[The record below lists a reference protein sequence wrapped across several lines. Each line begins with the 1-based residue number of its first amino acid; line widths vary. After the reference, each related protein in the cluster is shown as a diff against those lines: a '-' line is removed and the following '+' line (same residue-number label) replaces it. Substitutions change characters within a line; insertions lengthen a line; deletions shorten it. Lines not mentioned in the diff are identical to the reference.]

1 MNLIAHLLVMLKNYI
16 KIAWRN
22 FTHLKSFGI
31 INLIGLTAGT
41 VCSLAI
47 LIFVLSQFGFEKQF
61 DNFENIYKVTSFI
74 NNRGEFPDS
83 KLISASPSIGPA
95 LVEDFEEVVNQTRVV
110 NMGGEFLMKPEGSTK
125 SLFESNS
132 YLIDSTFFQ
141 VFEFSLLEGNLNT
154 ALQEPRSLVLSSS
167 LATKLFGVGSSALGR
182 QVQLTNQGDDITTK
196 VTAVFDDEV
205 GKTHLRPN
213 FMLSMSSTGMGTYVL
228 TENEWA
234 GNNFI
239 HTYIELSPGSDS
251 EELVKA
257 LPDFL
262 QRHGAEQLAAG
273 NMDKTMGLFPLR
285 DINLKSS
292 EYSFALTDVSDIN
305 YLYLLIAIGIFIQL
319 MACINYINLTTAQA
333 IRRAKEIGVRKV
345 NGASSQ
351 SLMYQFIIESIFFSL
366 LAVLFAIPILIFALP
381 YLNQLFGSTFQSEDV
396 MTFQMLISI
405 FSLGLVTGIISG
417 AYPAFYLAMINVNR
431 LFKVKSAT
439 SRSVFSLRN
448 TLVVFQF
455 GMVFI
460 LIYAVSVISEQL
472 NHLNQKDIG
481 FSKNQK
487 LVIPLKTASASEN
500 YTTIKSEFEKLSQ
513 VNSVTACQFY
523 PSQNIWYDNKIFQK
537 GTLVSEGKVVQLN
550 LARENFF
557 ETMGITVLEG
567 RSIAENDSNQMVV
580 NQTFLKTFGIAQEEA
595 VGSVF
600 EQWSSSGEL
609 QPTWQIIGV
618 IADYNYLSLKSEVLP
633 VATFYNTEL
642 SNAIVSFN
650 AENPSELIA
659 AIESTWQ
666 ILNPELPF
674 EYSFLDD
681 EMAKVYMEEAR
692 LKKVSY
698 TFTGLAILISLLGIW
713 GLVSYS
719 LDQRKK
725 EIGVRKVLG
734 ASVSELTKLLSKEFV
749 ILVGVS
755 IVIASPLA
763 FFAMDAWL
771 ADFASKID
779 NTRVLLIVSVLLT
792 FLVSLGTV
800 IYKTISA
807 ASANPIESIMTE

>member
-61 DNFENIYKVTSFI
+61 ENFENIYKVTSFI

-125 SLFESNS
+125 SFFESNS
-132 YLIDSTFFQ
+132 YLVDSTFFG
-141 VFEFSLLEGNLNT
+141 VFKFTLLEGNLNT
-154 ALQEPRSLVLSSS
+154 ALKEPRSLVLSSS
-167 LATKLFGVGSSALGR
+167 LAEKLFGVGSSALGR
-182 QVQLTNQGDDITTK
+182 QVQLTSQGDDITTK
-196 VTAVFDDEV
+196 VTAVFDDNT

-213 FMLSMSSTGMGTYVL
+213 FMLSMASTGMGTYVL
-228 TENEWA
+228 TENGWA

-239 HTYIELSPGSDS
+239 HTYIELSPGRNS
-251 EELVKA
+251 EELVKK

-273 NMDKTMGLFPLR
+273 NMDKTMGLFPLK

-292 EYSFALTDVSDIN
+292 EYSFPLSDVSDIN

-351 SLMYQFIIESIFFSL
+351 SLMYQFITESIFFSL
-366 LAVLFAIPILIFALP
+366 LAVLFAIPILIFVLP
-381 YLNQLFGSTFQSEDV
+381 YLNQLFGSTLQTQDV

-417 AYPAFYLAMINVNR
+417 AYPAFYLAMIKVNR
-431 LFKVKSAT
+431 LFKVKSGT

-513 VNSVTACQFY
+513 VNSVTATQFY

-537 GTLVSEGKVVQLN
+537 GTSVSEGKVVQLN

-557 ETMGITVLEG
+557 ETMGITLLEG

-580 NQTFLKTFGIAQEEA
+580 NQIFLKTFGIAQEEA
-595 VGSVF
+595 VGSIF

-609 QPTWQIIGV
+609 QPTWEIIGV
-618 IADYNYLSLKSEVLP
+618 IEDYNYLSLKSEVLP
-633 VATFYNTEL
+633 VATFYDTAL
-642 SNAIVSFN
+642 SYAVVSFN

-666 ILNPELPF
+666 TVNSDLPF

-681 EMAKVYMEEAR
+681 EMAKVYVEEAR

-749 ILVGVS
+749 LLVAISIL
-755 IVIASPLA
+755 IALPLA
-763 FFAMDAWL
+763 LYAMDTWL
-771 ADFASKID
+771 DDFATKID
-779 NTRVLLIVSVLLT
+779 NTRVLLLFSVGLT
-792 FLVSLGTV
+792 FLVSLTTV
-800 IYKTISA
+800 IYKTIKA
-807 ASANPIESIMTE
+807 ANANPIESIMTE

>member
-1 MNLIAHLLVMLKNYI
+1 MLRNYI

-61 DNFENIYKVTSFI
+61 ENFENIYKVTSFI

-110 NMGGEFLMKPEGSTK
+110 NMGGEFLMNPEGSTK
-125 SLFESNS
+125 SFFESNS
-132 YLIDSTFFQ
+132 YLVDSTFFQ
-141 VFEFSLLEGNLNT
+141 VFEFSLLEGDPKT
-154 ALQEPRSLVLSSS
+154 ALKEPRSLVLSAS
-167 LATKLFGVGSSALGR
+167 LAEKLFGVDSSALGR
-182 QVQLTNQGDDITTK
+182 QVQLTNQGDDISTK
-196 VTAVFDDEV
+196 VTAVFDDNA

-213 FMLSMSSTGMGTYVL
+213 FILNMSSTGMGNFVL
-228 TENEWA
+228 TNNGWA

-239 HTYIELSPGSDS
+239 HTYIELSPGSNPA
-251 EELVKA
+251 ELVKK
-257 LPDFL
+257 LLDFL
-262 QRHGAEQLAAG
+262 QSHGAEQLAAG
-273 NMDKTMGLFPLR
+273 NMDKTLGLFPLK

-292 EYSFALTDVSDIN
+292 EYSSPLSDVSDIN

-351 SLMYQFIIESIFFSL
+351 SLMYQFITESIFFSL
-366 LAVLFAIPILIFALP
+366 LAVLFSIPILIFALP
-381 YLNQLFGSTFQSEDV
+381 YLNQIFGSTLQTQDV
-396 MTFQMLISI
+396 VTFQMLISI
-405 FSLGLVTGIISG
+405 LSLGVFTGFLSG
-417 AYPAFYLAMINVNR
+417 AYPAFYLGMIKVNR
-431 LFKVKSAT
+431 LFKVKSDA

-448 TLVVFQF
+448 LLVVFQF

-487 LVIPLKTASASEN
+487 LVIPLKTASASAN
-500 YTTIKSEFEKLSQ
+500 YTTIKSEFEKLYK
-513 VNSVTACQFY
+513 VNSVTATQFY

-537 GTLVSEGKVVQLN
+537 GTSVSEGKVVQLN

-557 ETMGITVLEG
+557 ETMGITLLEG

-580 NQTFLKTFGIAQEEA
+580 NQTFLKTFGIAQVEA

-600 EQWSSSGEL
+600 EQWSSSGEP
-609 QPTWQIIGV
+609 QPTWEIIGV
-618 IADYNYLSLKSEVLP
+618 IEDYNYLSLKNEVLP
-633 VATFYNTEL
+633 VATFYDTEL
-642 SNAIVSFN
+642 SYAVVSFN
-650 AENPSELIA
+650 AENPIELIA

-666 ILNPELPF
+666 TVNSDLPF

-681 EMAKVYMEEAR
+681 EMAKVYVEEAR

-749 ILVGVS
+749 ILVGIS
-755 IVIASPLA
+755 IVITSPLA
-763 FFAMDAWL
+763 YFAMDAWL
-771 ADFASKID
+771 SDFASKID
-779 NTRVLLIVSVLLT
+779 NTKVLLIVSVLLT
-792 FLVSLGTV
+792 FLVSLTMV
-800 IYKTISA
+800 IYKTIKA
-807 ASANPIESIMTE
+807 ASANPIENIMTE

>member
-1 MNLIAHLLVMLKNYI
+1 MIKNYI

-22 FTHLKSFGI
+22 FIYLKSFGI

-47 LIFVLSQFGFEKQF
+47 LIFVSSQFGFEKQF
-61 DNFENIYKVTSFI
+61 NNFENIYKVTSFI

-83 KLISASPSIGPA
+83 KLILASPSIGPA

-110 NMGGEFLMKPEGSTK
+110 GMGGEFLMKPEGSTK
-125 SLFESNS
+125 SFFESNS
-132 YLIDSTFFQ
+132 YLVDSTFFE
-141 VFEFSLLEGNLNT
+141 VFEFPLLEGDRNT
-154 ALQEPRSLVLSSS
+154 ALKEPRSLVVSSS
-167 LATKLFGVGSSALGR
+167 LAEKLFGVGISALGR
-182 QVQLTNQGDDITTK
+182 QVQLTDQGDDISTK
-196 VTAVFDDEV
+196 VTAVFDDEA

-213 FMLSMSSTGMGTYVL
+213 FILSMSSTGMGTYVL

-234 GNNFI
+234 GDNFI
-239 HTYIELSPGSDS
+239 HTYIELSPGSNPA
-251 EELVKA
+251 ELIKK

-273 NMDKTMGLFPLR
+273 NMDKTLGLFPLK
-285 DINLKSS
+285 DVNLKSS
-292 EYSFALTDVSDIN
+292 EYSFALSDVSDIN

-351 SLMYQFIIESIFFSL
+351 SLMYQFITESIFFAL
-366 LAVLFAIPILIFALP
+366 LAVLFAIPILIFSLP
-381 YLNQLFGSTFQSEDV
+381 YLNQLFGSTLQLQDV

-405 FSLGLVTGIISG
+405 FSLGLITGIISG
-417 AYPAFYLAMINVNR
+417 AYPAFYLGMIKVNR
-431 LFKVKSAT
+431 LFKVKSDT

-523 PSQNIWYDNKIFQK
+523 PSQNIWYDNKIFRK
-537 GTLVSEGKVVQLN
+537 GTSVNEGKVVQLN
-550 LARENFF
+550 FARENFF
-557 ETMGITVLEG
+557 ETMGITLLEG

-580 NQTFLKTFGIAQEEA
+580 NQTFLKTFGIDQEEA

-600 EQWSSSGEL
+600 EQWRSSAESR
-609 QPTWQIIGV
+609 PTWEIIGV
-618 IADYNYLSLKSEVLP
+618 IEDYNYLSLKSEVLP
-633 VATFYNTEL
+633 VATFYDAEL
-642 SNAIVSFN
+642 SSAIVSFN
-650 AENPSELIA
+650 AENPSEVIE
-659 AIESTWQ
+659 AIENTWQ
-666 ILNPELPF
+666 ALNPDLPF

-749 ILVGVS
+749 LLVGIS
-755 IVIASPLA
+755 ILIASPLA
-763 FFAMDAWL
+763 FFALDTWL
-771 ADFASKID
+771 SDFATKID
-779 NTRVLLIVSVLLT
+779 NTKVLLIISVGLT
-792 FLVSLGTV
+792 FLVSLTTV
-800 IYKTISA
+800 IYKTIKA
-807 ASANPIESIMTE
+807 ANANPIESIMSE